1 MNDKQIVKDS
11 IAQHAKVL
19 ILLCEY
25 KSRLQHMND
34 TLMDG
39 CCNWILGSPP
49 SDLHTMIVLPWC
61 FHPTSLEK

>member
-11 IAQHAKVL
+11 IVQHAKVL

-39 CCNWILGSPP
+39 CCNRILGPP
-49 SDLHTMIVLPWC
+49 TSDLHIMTVLCWC
-61 FHPTSLEK
+61 FHPTSLER

>member
-11 IAQHAKVL
+11 IVQHAKVL

-34 TLMDG
+34 TFMDG
-39 CCNWILGSPP
+39 CCNRILGSPP
-49 SDLHTMIVLPWC
+49 SNLHTMVVLPWC
-61 FHPTSLEK
+61 FYPTSLER

>member
-11 IAQHAKVL
+11 IVQHAKVL

-39 CCNWILGSPP
+39 CCNQILGSPP
-49 SDLHTMIVLPWC
+49 SNLHTMTILPWC